1 MKKFFS
7 MVMLFLIATVGMSSC
22 YKSSST
28 SGTGSPSIK
37 LSPQNDFKMTIT
49 CPTDSQFPIAGTCNI
64 YVVSPGHTDCF
75 TAERSTFNSNA
86 TTNEYSTT
94 IDIPST
100 AQSIRVEYTTPNIS
114 KSKTFYSTF
123 ELSRVRLI

>member
-28 SGTGSPSIK
+28 IGTGSSSGQ
-37 LSPQNDFKMTIT
+37 LSPQNGFKMTIT
-49 CPTDSQFPIAGTCNI
+49 CPTDSQFPISGTCTV

-75 TAERSTFNSNA
+75 TAERSPLNSND

-100 AQSIRVEYTTPNIS
+100 AQSIRIEYTTPNIT
-114 KSKTFYSTF
+114 KTKTFYSTF
-123 ELSRVRLI
+123 DLSRVRLI